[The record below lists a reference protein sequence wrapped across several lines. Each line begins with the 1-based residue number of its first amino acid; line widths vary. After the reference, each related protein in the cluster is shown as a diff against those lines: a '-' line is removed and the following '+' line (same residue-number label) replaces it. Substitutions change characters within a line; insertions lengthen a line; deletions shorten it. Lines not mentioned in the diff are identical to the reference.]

1 MPWFFRRRKLRTF
14 TMEVRPVMASVEP
27 AGSTSASVTIM
38 PSSKETSAVNLSAG
52 PAVGGELP
60 KGISVSFNPPLGIP
74 PFSSVMNVSTFSGVA
89 PSTYP
94 FLVVATGADT
104 KQLATYTLI
113 VRSGKPTTEKPA
125 VEGLE
130 ASG

>member
-1 MPWFFRRRKLRTF
+1 MVLPPAKASHFHDGGTPGDGKRRTRGVHLGLGHDHAIEQGDLR
-14 TMEVRPVMASVEP
+14 RQ
-27 AGSTSASVTIM
+27 
-38 PSSKETSAVNLSAG
+38 L
-52 PAVGGELP
+52 VGRLCSWERLP
-60 KGISVSFNPPLGIP
+60 KGINVSFNPPLGIP
-74 PFSSVMNVSTFSGVA
+74 LFSSVMNVSTSSGVA
-89 PSTYP
+89 PNTYP

-113 VRSGKPTTEKPA
+113 VRSGKPITEKPA